1 MPDNPAVVPPLRR
14 RGASSVTEVAR
25 ASGSNNHESQPT
37 ERLANSKVASAPFSR
52 RHFLWNSGGG
62 LGAIALAWLMNR
74 DSVRAERGG
83 PSSAILPQFTPKA
96 KRVVQVFCAG
106 GVSHLDAFD
115 YKPELERMDGKS
127 MDGKGENLGFFGQPG
142 RLMKSVYRFRRHGQS
157 GAWVSSLLPHLAGC
171 VDDVCFIHSMFAKSN
186 NHTPAAFQ
194 MNSGFTL
201 NGFPC
206 MGSWLSYGLGT
217 TNENLPAFVV
227 LPDPR
232 GFPAGGT
239 INWTSGFLP
248 ANHQG
253 VAFRTQ
259 SAEPVPDLRTPANI
273 STTAR
278 MADMQLLVSMNR
290 EFADTHPGDGAFAAR
305 LRSYELAA
313 RMQSSIP
320 EATNLTSETAA
331 TQQLYGLDEPANKGF
346 ARNCLT
352 ARRLLERGVRFVQI
366 LNGGA
371 FGQPRINW
379 DGHENVKENHDT
391 QAATMDKPVAALIQD
406 LKQRGMLED
415 TLFIWST
422 EFGRSPATQGIGAP
436 GRDHHPTA
444 FTCFLAGAGVKPGI
458 QYGSSDEIGYFV
470 GENQVTIP
478 DFHATIL
485 HLLGLNHKELTFY
498 HNGINRRLT
507 DVHGHVVEGII
518 S

>member
-1 MPDNPAVVPPLRR
+1 MDTTRQFAAPL
-14 RGASSVTEVAR
+14 
-25 ASGSNNHESQPT
+25 
-37 ERLANSKVASAPFSR
+37 SR

-62 LGAIALAWLMNR
+62 LGAIALAWMLQR
-74 DSVRAERGG
+74 DSARAAD
-83 PSSAILPQFTPKA
+83 SASAIKPHFPAKA

-106 GVSHLDAFD
+106 GVSHLETFD
-115 YKPELERMDGKS
+115 FKSELERMHGKT
-127 MDGKGENLGFFGQPG
+127 MEGKGENLGFFGQPG
-142 RLMKSVYRFRRHGQS
+142 RLMKSVYPFRQHGKS
-157 GAWVSSLLPHLAGC
+157 GAWVSDLLPNLAGC
-171 VDDVCFIHSMFAKSN
+171 ADDICFIKSMFAKSN

-206 MGSWLSYGLGT
+206 MGAWLSYGLGT
-217 TNENLPAFVV
+217 ENENLPAFVV

-232 GFPAGGT
+232 GLPAGGS

-253 VAFRTQ
+253 VAFRTNA
-259 SAEPVPDLRTPANI
+259 AEPIADLRTPDGI
-273 STTAR
+273 SADAR
-278 MADMQLLVSMNR
+278 NADMDLLASMNR
-290 EFADTHPGDGAFAAR
+290 DFASANPGDTAFAAR

-320 EATNLTSETAA
+320 DATSIDAEPESVKK
-331 TQQLYGLDEPANKGF
+331 LYGIDEPANKGF
-346 ARNCLT
+346 AKNCLM

-371 FGQPRINW
+371 FGSPRINW

-422 EFGRSPATQGIGAP
+422 EFGRSPATQGIGSM

-444 FTCFLAGAGVKPGI
+444 FTCFLAGAGVKAGTTF
-458 QYGSSDEIGYFV
+458 GSSDELGYFV
-470 GENQVTIP
+470 GEDKVTIP

-485 HLLGLNHKELTFY
+485 HLLGLDHEKLTFY
-498 HNGINRRLT
+498 HNGIDRRLT
-507 DVHGHVVEGII
+507 DVHGHVVKPVLA
-518 S
+518 

>member
-1 MPDNPAVVPPLRR
+1 MDTTRQFAAPL
-14 RGASSVTEVAR
+14 
-25 ASGSNNHESQPT
+25 
-37 ERLANSKVASAPFSR
+37 SR

-62 LGAIALAWLMNR
+62 LGAIALAWMMQR
-74 DSVRAERGG
+74 DDARATD
-83 PSSAILPQFTPKA
+83 SASAIKPHFPAKA

-106 GVSHLDAFD
+106 GVSHLETFD
-115 YKPELERMDGKS
+115 FKPELERMHGKT
-127 MDGKGENLGFFGQPG
+127 MEGKGENLGFFGQPG
-142 RLMKSVYRFRRHGQS
+142 RLMKSVYPFRQHGKS
-157 GAWVSSLLPHLAGC
+157 GAWVSDLLPNLAGC
-171 VDDVCFIHSMFAKSN
+171 ADDICFIKSMFAKSN

-206 MGSWLSYGLGT
+206 MGAWLSYGLGT
-217 TNENLPAFVV
+217 ENENLPAFVV

-232 GFPAGGT
+232 GLPAGGS

-253 VAFRTQ
+253 VSFRTNA
-259 SAEPVPDLRTPANI
+259 AEPIADLRTPDGI
-273 STTAR
+273 SADAR
-278 MADMQLLVSMNR
+278 NADMDLLASMNR
-290 EFADTHPGDGAFAAR
+290 DFASANPGDTAFAAR

-320 EATNLTSETAA
+320 DATSIDAEPESVKK
-331 TQQLYGLDEPANKGF
+331 LYGIDEPVNKGF
-346 ARNCLT
+346 AKNCLM

-371 FGQPRINW
+371 FGSPRINW

-406 LKQRGMLED
+406 LKQRGMLDD

-422 EFGRSPATQGIGAP
+422 EFGRSPATQGVGSV

-444 FTCFLAGAGVKPGI
+444 FTCFLAGAGVKAGTTF
-458 QYGSSDEIGYFV
+458 GSSDEIGYFV
-470 GENQVTIP
+470 GEDKVIIP

-485 HLLGLNHKELTFY
+485 HLLGIDHEKLTFY

-507 DVHGHVVEGII
+507 DVHGHVIKPI
-518 S
+518 LA